1 MPWTKH
7 DDKVPMH
14 MEFLGRV
21 LCGGGTPASVHRTT
35 NPKLVKCKRCIKSM
49 KRRNRDGDW

>member
-14 MEFLGRV
+14 MEFHGRV
-21 LCGGGTPASVHRTT
+21 LCGGGTPASAHRTT
-35 NPKLVKCKRCIKSM
+35 NPKLVQCKRCIKSM
-49 KRRNRDGDW
+49 KRRNREGDW